1 MLTVVA
7 VKQHAPAVCRL
18 ASKLPSGLDMIMAL
32 INSSINVL
40 CGQIEHKATSEQ
52 LVTGILGSR

>member
-1 MLTVVA
+1 
-7 VKQHAPAVCRL
+7 
-18 ASKLPSGLDMIMAL
+18 MIMAL
-32 INSSINVL
+32 INSSSNVL